1 MQKAKEYDYSNIDF
15 SRYAFS
21 KSIDTRKEKLK
32 SIQELEKILVELTH
46 IVKKE
51 KYEPIPI
58 TEIKPVG
65 NTV

>member
-1 MQKAKEYDYSNIDF
+1 MIPQILTLADILSQKK
-15 SRYAFS
+15 
-21 KSIDTRKEKLK
+21 IDTRKEKLN
-32 SIQELEKILVELTH
+32 SIQELEKILTELTH

-65 NTV
+65 NTVYN